1 MIGEIRQ
8 GDLEIATDFITFT
21 QPNGKEVKLNK
32 RAIAYIAE
40 EGE

>member
-1 MIGEIRQ
+1 MIGEIKE
-8 GDLEIATDFITFT
+8 GDLEIDAEFITFT